1 MFRTKLISLLFTI
14 NVSIGVANGE
24 QSVRLDAYSGVG
36 SVLLVW
42 SKTDDISAKGIHIYR
57 SIDRRK
63 SYQRLSEIDPGRTR
77 YLDVNLIEGQTAFY
91 HIEFV
96 LDTGKSIKSDL
107 GMEPFAQ
114 SLSFQKVGNYE
125 NLSKPVSGELNDVS
139 LISNQIMIEFFKNE
153 FPTENTSEFSVIS
166 SKLSGTEK
174 LNQWF
179 GLVRTKLLPNM
190 ETLGSE
196 EKINALNNLWNK
208 RWEEYEPIFRNAL
221 LMTPVEYKKTGEKEL
236 QDMVELVIPNAMLL
250 LDRDL
255 ELIESSSRIIV
266 VKHGRQDIHADIELY
281 TLVDI
286 PTSTLVFKNELEDI
300 KIELQNV
307 LKILL

>member
-196 EKINALNNLWNK
+196 EKINALNVDDSLNLKIAGEEDKINHVQKEIQLIQESKEK
-208 RWEEYEPIFRNAL
+208 RERLTDDSDKAPKL
-221 LMTPVEYKKTGEKEL
+221 KEL
-236 QDMVELVIPNAMLL
+236 A
-250 LDRDL
+250 L
-255 ELIESSSRIIV
+255 ELFNTQLTIRKTI
-266 VKHGRQDIHADIELY
+266 
-281 TLVDI
+281 
-286 PTSTLVFKNELEDI
+286 
-300 KIELQNV
+300 
-307 LKILL
+307 